1 MNYFKQIWYEMRHQR
16 MMTWVS
22 ISGTALSIFLVMA
35 FFMTEHAKTVAM
47 SPESDRAR
55 IFIGENMHVKK
66 LGGSN
71 DSSGPVSYEYAKK
84 FYENLD
90 GVERVAYMGAHS
102 GSSDVNV
109 KGGEMVSALRATVD
123 DEFWKIY
130 DFSFVDGRP
139 FDKGEYESVANKAI
153 LTRSLARRLFGE
165 DKVAGREIVI
175 DCMPYDVVGVV
186 EDVNPLFQNTYANIY
201 TIFNH
206 RWVGNGGD
214 AWFGDS
220 RVVLLAKDG
229 VGQEDLKRQVES
241 RYTTLKTTLEKEG
254 WEPFYHGQP
263 YSTAEVMLGGYGSNN
278 GPDIEGHNKMN
289 YLIYTILILLPA
301 INLSSM
307 TRSRLR
313 HRVTEIGVRRA
324 FGAKR
329 GSIIGQMFGENL
341 VITIAGGTIGLVLS
355 IIFVWLA
362 SSLFFN
368 MTGQLDPSSL
378 DIVNAHPTL
387 GMLFT
392 WKNFLI
398 ALGFCFIL
406 NILSATVPA
415 WKASRVEPAVA
426 IAKSR

>member
-1 MNYFKQIWYEMRHQR
+1 MNYFKQIWYEMRHQK

-47 SPESDRAR
+47 SPESDRDR
-55 IFIGENMHVKK
+55 IFIGENIHTKQID
-66 LGGSN
+66 GSN

-84 FYENLD
+84 LYEGLD
-90 GVERVAYMGAHS
+90 GVELIAYMGYPS
-102 GSSDVNV
+102 MSDVNV
-109 KGGEMVSALRATVD
+109 KGEEMVSALRNWVD
-123 DEFWKIY
+123 DQFWKIY
-130 DFSFVDGRP
+130 DFRFVDGRP
-139 FDKGEYESVANKAI
+139 FEKAEYEAVANKVI

-165 DKVAGREIVI
+165 EKVAGREIVI

-186 EDVNPLFQNTYANIY
+186 EDVNPLFQTSYANLY
-201 TIFNH
+201 TIFDHGMAPNEYYS
-206 RWVGNGGD
+206 
-214 AWFGDS
+214 WFGS
-220 RVVLLAKDG
+220 AKTVLLAKEG
-229 VGQEDLKRQVES
+229 VSQKDLQRQVES
-241 RYTTLKTTLEKEG
+241 RYASLKSELEKDGFELI
-254 WEPFYHGQP
+254 YHNQP
-263 YSTAEVMLGGYGSNN
+263 YGTAEVMLGGYGSNN
-278 GPDIEGHNKMN
+278 SPDIDGHNKMN

-329 GSIIGQMFGENL
+329 SSIIGQMFGENL
-341 VITIAGGTIGLVLS
+341 IITVAGGAIGLVLS

-378 DIVNAHPTL
+378 DIVNAQPTL

-406 NILSATVPA
+406 NILSASVPA